1 MHTYSKVSWRFFSYV
16 NLKWLVSAFMY
27 TNIFSTGNNNR
38 YLTIPNVVYITIIP
52 PIVCICLITL
62 QREVR
67 DPPSQPPG
75 MTWCTALNVDSHFF
89 FIAQQSYN
97 RNKRPAHRLDN
108 QTAPHWT
115 AHTIGC
121 DNNRI
126 TTQTITLTLNT
137 KGNTVLD
144 DHLNKRFLWGT
155 GLLNWLD
162 RSLLHLID

>member
-1 MHTYSKVSWRFFSYV
+1 MHTYSKVSRRFFSYV
-16 NLKWLVSAFMY
+16 NLKWLVNAFMY

-38 YLTIPNVVYITIIP
+38 YPTIPNVVYITTIP
-52 PIVCICLITL
+52 PTVCICLITP
-62 QREVR
+62 QREVS

-75 MTWCTALNVDSHFF
+75 MTRCTALNVDS
-89 FIAQQSYN
+89 QYN

-121 DNNRI
+121 ENNTI

-155 GLLNWLD
+155 GLLDWLD

>member
-1 MHTYSKVSWRFFSYV
+1 MPSCI
-16 NLKWLVSAFMY
+16 L
-27 TNIFSTGNNNR
+27 IFSVPEIDIDR
-38 YLTIPNVVYITIIP
+38 YPTIPNVVNITTIP

-75 MTWCTALNVDSHFF
+75 MTRCTALNVDSHFFF

-121 DNNRI
+121 ENNRI

-144 DHLNKRFLWGT
+144 DHLNKRVLMRYWT
-155 GLLNWLD
+155 TRLAWPVSSTPDWLM
-162 RSLLHLID
+162 